1 MCFGLHN
8 NTQSPEDSLYYI
20 LVFLEMR
27 KVDNYLCS
35 AIHNFDH
42 LFVTHSGKVKSTL
55 TVFSPNI
62 YSKTRK
68 SFLSGILKLYNL
80 SPFFCRYLLIYI

>member
-1 MCFGLHN
+1 MCFGLHD

-20 LVFLEMR
+20 VVFLEMQ

-42 LFVTHSGKVKSTL
+42 LFVTHS
-55 TVFSPNI
+55 
-62 YSKTRK
+62 
-68 SFLSGILKLYNL
+68 
-80 SPFFCRYLLIYI
+80 